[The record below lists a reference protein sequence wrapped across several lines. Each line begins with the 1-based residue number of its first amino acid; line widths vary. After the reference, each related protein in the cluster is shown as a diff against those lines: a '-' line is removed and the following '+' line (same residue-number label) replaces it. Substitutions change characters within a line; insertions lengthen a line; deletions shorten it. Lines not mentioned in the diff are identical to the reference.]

1 LAHPHKLVPHILPTQ
16 QRAYGSTSAELIN
29 NAFKVFGSSPFI
41 GFRRQEDRQ
50 LVWLTYSDM
59 ASKCY
64 VLAKYWK
71 QFLLNISQNTRPY
84 IVLFADTSP
93 PYIVSLLA
101 GLLCQAVL
109 IPTNATLQIDALT
122 HVLSTADPSII
133 IVDEKYFD
141 KISSIL
147 VPKSNILIITIS
159 QREEQFQPVTS
170 FLKNSISLTTAL
182 ELGAKLSNDIL
193 PNSSLSNETISA
205 ILSTS
210 GSTGYSK
217 GAIFTEDLLVSIDTF
232 TLISPFIRIDYQPFD
247 PILLLSLMSTIQY
260 GTSRGLTNLKDM
272 WGDIK
277 DLNGNPTDEQRENA
291 AREMQQ
297 SLGGRVISGTSN
309 GGSISPSVLS
319 FIRNILKIDVVDM
332 YGCRECGNI
341 SRDGVLYQG
350 VEIKLFPVLE
360 LELDGQT
367 EGEICIHSP
376 RMISGYW
383 GIDKLKLLNQSDT
396 MIKNS
401 MAEWISPVNIEN
413 ILEQLREISS
423 AFVLGN
429 SSCAYVTAI
438 VCPSDSGKTLNESE
452 MLQLIRFYGAHCGL
466 RGSEIPQCIYFERDI
481 IWNVTNGLMK
491 EKKCRA
497 ALMKHCSQVK
507 NNLFHYDNVEVH
519 MKNLNLDI
527 EFVSILENV
536 LNCPLKGHI
545 NGNNTF
551 LEIGGDSLAVAR
563 LCKVYHER
571 GIPLNPSTVYNHQL
585 DHLQEI

>member
-1 LAHPHKLVPHILPTQ
+1 MSSHVNQSVVSQTMIYVPSPALAHPHKLVPHILPTQ

-93 PYIVSLLA
+93 PYIASLLA

-247 PILLLSLMSTIQY
+247 PVLLLSLMSTIQY

-277 DLNGNPTDEQRENA
+277 DVRPT
-291 AREMQQ
+291 
-297 SLGGRVISGTSN
+297 SLDL
-309 GGSISPSVLS
+309 SP
-319 FIRNILKIDVVDM
+319 
-332 YGCRECGNI
+332 
-341 SRDGVLYQG
+341 
-350 VEIKLFPVLE
+350 
-360 LELDGQT
+360 
-367 EGEICIHSP
+367 
-376 RMISGYW
+376 
-383 GIDKLKLLNQSDT
+383 
-396 MIKNS
+396 
-401 MAEWISPVNIEN
+401 
-413 ILEQLREISS
+413 
-423 AFVLGN
+423 
-429 SSCAYVTAI
+429 AI
-438 VCPSDSGKTLNESE
+438 
-452 MLQLIRFYGAHCGL
+452 
-466 RGSEIPQCIYFERDI
+466 
-481 IWNVTNGLMK
+481 
-491 EKKCRA
+491 
-497 ALMKHCSQVK
+497 
-507 NNLFHYDNVEVH
+507 
-519 MKNLNLDI
+519 
-527 EFVSILENV
+527 
-536 LNCPLKGHI
+536 
-545 NGNNTF
+545 
-551 LEIGGDSLAVAR
+551 
-563 LCKVYHER
+563 
-571 GIPLNPSTVYNHQL
+571 
-585 DHLQEI
+585 